1 MKRIRT
7 YCLPLLMA
15 ILAILPTYAQLFPPQ
30 LNGTMMP
37 FDFSRCDTIPPWD
50 DTLTPVFINY
60 MARHGARFLSSE
72 KKVDTL
78 RKELT
83 KAKSEG
89 YLSEKGVEFLRLLQ
103 EIDSVTDGDWGA
115 LNTIGIYEEQ
125 RLGKQMTAITP
136 ELLKKGRVVA
146 TATYVP
152 RVVMTMYELCH
163 ELTRHSSYLE
173 ITASEGRQFNP
184 MLRFFTTDST
194 YIKYLDHGKWIKA
207 YDSFVAEN
215 VPGAPAQSMFTKE
228 MEMEKM
234 KKLTLDMY
242 GVVQSLP
249 AAQLAW
255 HPGKWFSES
264 EYRTCW
270 EAGNLKH
277 YYQRSANKFSS
288 IPATSARTLLQDIIN
303 TTDSAANGS
312 YKNMVGK
319 LRFGHAETVIPL
331 FALMKLPGC
340 YSPEGNANEISDI
353 WKDWKVSPLGANLL
367 ISVLKDKTGETYVAI
382 RLNGEW
388 ISLSYKTGSGIITG
402 KVIPWKYLKTQWQ
415 SYCNDISPTA
425 N

>member
-1 MKRIRT
+1 MKIRLIR
-7 YCLPLLMA
+7 CIFLLMA
-15 ILAILPTYAQLFPPQ
+15 IFAVIPAYAQSFPQQ

-37 FDFSRCDTIPPWD
+37 FDFSQCDTIAPWD
-50 DTLTPVFINY
+50 NTMTPVFINY

-72 KKVDTL
+72 KKVDAL
-78 RKELT
+78 QKELV
-83 KAKSEG
+83 KAEAEG
-89 YLSEKGVEFLRLLQ
+89 FLSEKGMKFLRLLNKV
-103 EIDSVTDGDWGA
+103 DSVTQGDWGA
-115 LNTIGIYEEQ
+115 LNAVGKYEEQ
-125 RLGKQMTAITP
+125 RLGKQMTAIAP
-136 ELLKKGRVVA
+136 ELLKKGRVEA
-146 TATYVP
+146 IATYVP

-163 ELTRHSSYLE
+163 ELTRHSSYIE
-173 ITASEGRQFNP
+173 ISASEGRQFNP
-184 MLRFFTTDST
+184 LLRFFTTDSA
-194 YIKYLDHGKWIKA
+194 YIKYLDDGEWMKA
-207 YDSFVAEN
+207 YKSFVAEN
-215 VPGAPAQSMFTKE
+215 VPVAPAQSLFTKT
-228 MEMEKM
+228 MEPEKM

-255 HPGKWFSES
+255 HPEKWFSES

-388 ISLSYKTGSGIITG
+388 ISLSYKTGSGSITG

>member
-7 YCLPLLMA
+7 HCLPLLMA
-15 ILAILPTYAQLFPPQ
+15 ILAIFPTYAQSFPPQ

-37 FDFSRCDTIPPWD
+37 FDFSQCDTIVPWD
-50 DTLTPVFINY
+50 STMTPVFINY

-72 KKVDTL
+72 KKVDAL

-83 KAKSEG
+83 KAKLEG
-89 YLSEKGVEFLRLLQ
+89 YLSEKGMEFLRLLQ
-103 EIDSVTDGDWGA
+103 EIDSVTNGDWGA
-115 LNTIGIYEEQ
+115 LNTLGIYEEQ
-125 RLGKQMTAITP
+125 RLGKQMTAIVP

-146 TATYVP
+146 IATYVP

-163 ELTRHSSYLE
+163 ELASHSSYLE

-194 YIKYLDHGKWIKA
+194 YIKYLEHGKWLKA
-207 YDSFVAEN
+207 YDSFVDEN
-215 VPGAPAQSMFTKE
+215 VPVAPAQSLFSKV
-228 MEMEKM
+228 MEPKKM

-255 HPGKWFSES
+255 HPEKWFSES

-312 YKNMVGK
+312 YKNIVGK
-319 LRFGHAETVIPL
+319 LRFGHAETIIPL
-331 FALMKLPGC
+331 FALMKLPDC
-340 YSPEGNANEISDI
+340 YSPEGNANEISGI

-367 ISVLKDKTGETYVAI
+367 ISVLKDKNGETYVAI

-388 ISLSYKTGSGIITG
+388 ISLPYKTGSGIITG

-415 SYCNDISPTA
+415 SYCN
-425 N
+425 